1 MAESSEKIDVD
12 VDVAIKKEPIPPTAV
27 PQQEVPHLAQQHQQ
41 ELPLAVDPPAST
53 ANEIHYQTPQVAAP
67 NKEFVTFEG
76 VDQID
81 SDIDLWFRLRGHSI
95 NPLADAAMPLFGL
108 VIQARKIT
116 YHELIPQ
123 LYVRVRDEIAALL
136 EEIKQQGYDGPAQ
149 LAYCYC
155 LCSFVDEAVMSTS
168 WGAHSIW
175 AERSM
180 LSIYHDETWGGEKFF
195 SILSRMMLEPK
206 KYQHIL
212 EFVYYCLSL
221 GFRGKY
227 GVQFDGVAELHAI
240 LRRLQQVLRELRG
253 EAPEWMDLTEHQAVA
268 PKPYTVSPE
277 TPLARV
283 WYISGG
289 VAVLAYFIYS
299 TMLGKQ
305 TLRVLDELGTFLW

>member
-1 MAESSEKIDVD
+1 MMA
-12 VDVAIKKEPIPPTAV
+12 ANMNFNIKKGSNPPTA
-27 PQQEVPHLAQQHQQ
+27 PSPQEVPDLAQQNA
-41 ELPLAVDPPAST
+41 LPLAVDPPPT
-53 ANEIHYQTPQVAAP
+53 GKNNGVHYQAPQVSAP
-67 NKEFVTFEG
+67 NKEFVTFDG
-76 VDQID
+76 VDKLD
-81 SDIDLWFRLRGHSI
+81 SDVDLWFRLRGHSI

-108 VIQARKIT
+108 VIQARKLS
-116 YHELIPQ
+116 YHQQIPQ

-195 SILSRMMLEPK
+195 SILSRMMLEPA

-253 EAPEWMDLTEHQAVA
+253 EAPEWLELTNHQTVA
-268 PKPYTVSPE
+268 PTPYKVSLE
-277 TPLARV
+277 TPLAQV
-283 WYISGG
+283 WYVSGSI
-289 VAVLAYFIYS
+289 AVLAYFIYN
-299 TMLGKQ
+299 
-305 TLRVLDELGTFLW
+305 RVLGQQTSRVLEELGELLG

>member
-1 MAESSEKIDVD
+1 MPESRVD
-12 VDVAIKKEPIPPTAV
+12 PNFGINMGNQAPGTESR
-27 PQQEVPHLAQQHQQ
+27 QEVPHLAQPQQ
-41 ELPLAVDPPAST
+41 ALPLAVDPPAGT
-53 ANEIHYQTPQVAAP
+53 GNELYYQPSQISAP

-76 VDQID
+76 VEQID
-81 SDIDLWFRLRGHSI
+81 NDIDLWFRLRGHSI
-95 NPLADAAMPLFGL
+95 NPLADAAMPLFGM
-108 VIQARKIT
+108 VIQARKLS
-116 YHELIPQ
+116 YHQQIPQ

-136 EEIKQQGYDGPAQ
+136 EEIKQKSYDGPAQ

-195 SILSRMMLEPK
+195 SILSRMMLDPA
-206 KYQHIL
+206 KYQDIL

-227 GVQFDGVAELHAI
+227 GVQFDGVAELQAI

-253 EAPEWMDLTEHQAVA
+253 EAPEWLDLTNHQAVA
-268 PKPYTVSPE
+268 PTPYEVSLE

-289 VAVLAYFIYS
+289 LAVFAYFIYS
-299 TMLGKQ
+299 KILGQQ
-305 TLRVLDELGTFLW
+305 TARVLKELDFLL

>member
-1 MAESSEKIDVD
+1 MVKSNDN
-12 VDVAIKKEPIPPTAV
+12 IKPGTGIGVQPPTALS
-27 PQQEVPHLAQQHQQ
+27 QQEVPHLARQQQQ
-41 ELPLAVDPPAST
+41 LPLAIDPPAV
-53 ANEIHYQTPQVAAP
+53 NGQGVHYQAPQIAAP

-108 VIQARKIT
+108 VIQARKLS
-116 YHELIPQ
+116 YHQQIPQ

-136 EEIKQQGYDGPAQ
+136 VEIRQQGYDGPAQ

-155 LCSFVDEAVMSTS
+155 LCSFVDEAVMSTA

-195 SILSRMMLEPK
+195 SILSRMLLEAA

-227 GVQFDGVAELHAI
+227 GVQFDGVAELQAI

-253 EAPEWMDLTEHQAVA
+253 EAPEWLELTTHQAVA
-268 PKPYTVSPE
+268 PKAYEVSLE

-289 VAVLAYFIYS
+289 VSVLVYFIYS
-299 TMLGKQ
+299 SILGEQ
-305 TLRVLDELGTFLW
+305 TLRVLKELKTLLG